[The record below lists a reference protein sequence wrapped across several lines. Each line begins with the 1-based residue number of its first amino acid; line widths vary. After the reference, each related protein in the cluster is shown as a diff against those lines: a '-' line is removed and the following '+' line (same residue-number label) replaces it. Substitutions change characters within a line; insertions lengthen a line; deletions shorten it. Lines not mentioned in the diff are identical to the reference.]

1 MKENVVR
8 ATYLPSGRAVEVAG
22 LRSKRKADLVVMNRA
37 EYEALVQR
45 VEDAEDVAVLRRAA
59 SHPEERDYLPIEL
72 VERLLAGESPV
83 RIWREQRGLSARAL
97 AATAGVD
104 PAYLSQ
110 IETGRK
116 PGSVRAL
123 KKLAA
128 ALAVDLE
135 DVTRD

>member
-1 MKENVVR
+1 MK
-8 ATYLPSGRAVEVAG
+8 ATG
-22 LRSKRKADLVVMNRA
+22 SKTSARGPTRA
-37 EYEALVQR
+37 EYEALVDR
-45 VEDAEDVAVLRRAA
+45 VEDLEDVLLLRAA
-59 SHPEERDYLPIEL
+59 AARGPTADALPIEL

-97 AATAGVD
+97 AAKAGVD